1 MGFCHADGDAAPD
14 SSTLPETP
22 CPSRHEVRLLRS
34 GTPALCAC
42 SISLRSLFLLG
53 ELSYHPRL
61 THPAPGALPSNIP
74 IECWEATGPPRAP
87 GHPCHPERGP
97 PPPWCRSRRR
107 EPAVPA
113 ATTRWSPAGAASGT
127 GGLTSQRD
135 ATSGLAAGSSEAAA
149 QGPKLPTR
157 C

>member
-1 MGFCHADGDAAPD
+1 MGFCHADGDAAP

-22 CPSRHEVRLLRS
+22 CPSRPARSDCRS

-61 THPAPGALPSNIP
+61 THPAPLCP
-74 IECWEATGPPRAP
+74 ATFRLNAGSHRPPRAP

-97 PPPWCRSRRR
+97 PPPWCRSGGGNQQCPLPPRQARRR
-107 EPAVPA
+107 CGG
-113 ATTRWSPAGAASGT
+113 TRKTHFSEGCYERAGCWV
-127 GGLTSQRD
+127 L
-135 ATSGLAAGSSEAAA
+135 
-149 QGPKLPTR
+149 
-157 C
+157 